1 VTALPAMPEV
11 RQQIAISD
19 GAVKR
24 PTAAAVLFAVA
35 LGVVAAACG
44 PMIEAAPFP
53 VRPDSVRP
61 ADLLGPYDGIVVD
74 ADSDRAIAGATV
86 AASWAFER
94 GIGLHAP
101 AGAREV
107 LVETGADGRF
117 TVPRLDEFPSGTSA
131 RVRRFTLIVYHRG
144 HVAWRNDRL
153 FPSRASRRDFSQ
165 RGSRVRLERW
175 QPTFRHSEHVVFLGG
190 GAKVRDVA
198 SWELQAAALEL
209 EGRQVAGR
217 VDAPGA
223 PATTATP
230 LDIARL
236 LTDEEIRAV
245 TGFVGKFEDGKLTDL
260 PTTEFY
266 DSRHFRAAGKPE
278 NYDVGLR
285 VWRLGTAAAEVQFK
299 KLMSTLPDA
308 RITDEVGDTSFRAKS
323 GGIAG
328 LVYLVRD
335 RGIVVSMN
343 CGAAQC
349 TEPNQLTKLAKLV
362 ESRLAE
368 LPPEAGQ
375 EPPPSAKPQEEQEEQ
390 KKQEEKQP

>member
-1 VTALPAMPEV
+1 MPEV

-24 PTAAAVLFAVA
+24 PAAAAMVLAVA
-35 LGVVAAACG
+35 LLVVAGACG

-74 ADSDRAIAGATV
+74 ADSDRPVVGATV

-94 GIGLHAP
+94 GIGFHAP
-101 AGAREV
+101 AGAREIV
-107 LVETGADGRF
+107 VETGADGRF
-117 TVPRLDEFPSGTSA
+117 SVPRLDDLPSGTSA

-144 HVAWRNDRL
+144 HVAWRSDRL
-153 FPSRASRRDFSQ
+153 FPTRVSRRDFSQ
-165 RGSRVRLERW
+165 RSSRVRLERW
-175 QPTFRHSEHVVFLGG
+175 QPTFRHSEHVAFLGG
-190 GAKVRDVA
+190 GAKVRDAA

-209 EGRQVAGR
+209 EGKQQAGAGR
-217 VDAPGA
+217 GETPGA

-230 LDIARL
+230 LDISRL

-278 NYDVGLR
+278 SFDVGLR

-308 RITDEVGDTSFRAKS
+308 KMTDEVGDSSFRAKS

-328 LVYLVRD
+328 LIYLVRD
-335 RGIVVSMN
+335 RGVVVSMN
-343 CGAAQC
+343 CGASQC

-368 LPPEAGQ
+368 LPPEAH
-375 EPPPSAKPQEEQEEQ
+375 EPPPGAAQP
-390 KKQEEKQP
+390 EEKE